1 MWNIWPDLAIYQSPR
16 KIFYLVNQEHFLYI
30 AMLFASI
37 ASYAHILTQSP
48 FITSS
53 WHKLDYS
60 SLKKYCTGHQ
70 WRWPELRFHLLRFI
84 SIPHQGLIWIASQ
97 MLVGV
102 VVLGMS
108 SKLHRLSTNWSSICT
123 SYSTYLKGQHMHAE
137 EQWCHVC
144 LTYSLGSSPLGQAL
158 ALCPEVDSF
167 GMCSN

>member
-1 MWNIWPDLAIYQSPR
+1 
-16 KIFYLVNQEHFLYI
+16 
-30 AMLFASI
+30 MLFASI

-53 WHKLDYS
+53 GHKLDYS

-70 WRWPELRFHLLRFI
+70 WRCPQLRFM
-84 SIPHQGLIWIASQ
+84 SIPHQGMISISSQ

-102 VVLGMS
+102 VVFGMS
-108 SKLHRLSTNWSSICT
+108 SNLQGLSTNWSSICT

-144 LTYSLGSSPLGQAL
+144 LTYSLCSSPLGQAL
-158 ALCPEVDSF
+158 ALCLEVDSF